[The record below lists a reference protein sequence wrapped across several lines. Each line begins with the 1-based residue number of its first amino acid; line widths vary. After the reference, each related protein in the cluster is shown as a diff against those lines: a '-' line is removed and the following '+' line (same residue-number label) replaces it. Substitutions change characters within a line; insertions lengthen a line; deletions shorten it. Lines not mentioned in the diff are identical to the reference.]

1 MTILLSYSF
10 DAWQISI
17 FAVKNL
23 WLHEQDPTISFNFST
38 ENFENQI
45 NFNYVNGYF
54 WWSDVHIT

>member
-45 NFNYVNGYF
+45 FF
-54 WWSDVHIT
+54 